1 MQRTFDSGAAKAIAD
16 AVRDVES
23 RSAAE
28 VVVEIR
34 TRSGSY
40 AIADARFAALLAIVS
55 LVVLVFMPFTVLPSV
70 VILDPIAVYLAG
82 IAIARRSAALR
93 RLFSTRA
100 DRQEAVR
107 VHAAAKFHER
117 GVANTSAETGLLLYA
132 SLLERRIEVLADR
145 GLLQRLVP
153 HEWNALLD
161 DIRTERTIDPDVIV
175 TSIRSLAAI
184 LGRDV
189 PRGADDVNELPDMP
203 EIGA

>member
-28 VVVEIR
+28 VAVEIR

-82 IAIARRSAALR
+82 IAIARRSATLR

-100 DRQEAVR
+100 ERQEAVR

-153 HEWNALLD
+153 REWNALLD
-161 DIRTERTIDPDVIV
+161 DIR

>member
-40 AIADARFAALLAIVS
+40 AIADARFAALLAIIS

-82 IAIARRSAALR
+82 IAVARRSASLR
-93 RLFSTRA
+93 RLCSTRA
-100 DRQEAVR
+100 ERLEAVR

-161 DIRTERTIDPDVIV
+161 DIRTERAIDPDLIV

-189 PRGADDVNELPDMP
+189 PRGEHDVNELLDMP